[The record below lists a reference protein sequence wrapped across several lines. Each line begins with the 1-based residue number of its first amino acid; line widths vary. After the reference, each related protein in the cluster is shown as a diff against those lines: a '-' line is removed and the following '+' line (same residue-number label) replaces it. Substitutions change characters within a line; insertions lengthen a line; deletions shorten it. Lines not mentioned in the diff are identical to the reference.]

1 MVSLILGV
9 VLSMSGDQSLG
20 KEFNPPG
27 QYLTEDGQRMV
38 GSFDED
44 AVEMRRTGVSCSIW
58 FFRLNDRIG
67 FTSEPEEIVRFVVV
81 DAGWAPE
88 VMTLDQYKRDSRKL
102 SIVREAK
109 LNLRFV
115 SGRRMMFDVNYRRHG
130 DDAWRTCAAIVDF
143 LSRTASS
150 RTFALGAVVLAPL
163 DGVESGRYVQSR
175 VVGLHRNFEWYGAWK
190 PTRTISVNP
199 KEWQGWQI
207 PQDANALYAGPDR
220 IWAIGKP
227 EHSGH
232 KARLY
237 SFIGSR
243 VASQDLAEG
252 QSRRFYRNLLVQSGE
267 SANRETWRDLTTGR
281 EWAPGIQVI
290 AASGMKRIF
299 LVKDVASGEHRL
311 TKSLVP

>member
-9 VLSMSGDQSLG
+9 VLSMTGGQSLG

-27 QYLTEDGQRMV
+27 QYLTEDGKRMV

-44 AVEMRRTGVSCSIW
+44 AVEMRRAGVSCSIW
-58 FFRLNDRIG
+58 FFRLSDRIG
-67 FTSEPEEIVRFVVV
+67 FTSEPEGIVRFVVV

-102 SIVREAK
+102 SIVRESK

-143 LSRTASS
+143 RSSTASS
-150 RTFALGAVVLAPL
+150 RSFAFGAVVLAPL

-175 VVGLHRNFEWYGAWK
+175 VVGFQRKFEWYRAWK
-190 PTRTISVNP
+190 QTRSISVNA

-207 PQDANALYAGPDR
+207 PQDANALYAGADR
-220 IWAIGKP
+220 IWAIGKS

-243 VASQDLAEG
+243 IASEDLADG
-252 QSRRFYRNLLVQSGE
+252 QSPRFYRNLLVHPGE
-267 SANRETWRDLTTGR
+267 SANRETWRDLATGR
-281 EWAPGIQVI
+281 EWSPGIQII
-290 AASGMKRIF
+290 AASGMQRVF
-299 LVKDVASGEHRL
+299 VVKDVASGEHRL
-311 TKSLVP
+311 TSSLVR